1 MVDTSNNANARQSGL
16 KFRYILILLLI
27 AFVGGAVLAG
37 WAVNHYSLF
46 GYGKAAPVAVP
57 VASQSAP
64 IIASSAPIPALA
76 PIDAPTS
83 QVSALEGRMSQINA
97 DAAAASG
104 NATRAE
110 GMLIAFAARRALDS
124 GAPLGY
130 IEDQLR
136 LRFGGSQP
144 QAVATI
150 ISSSAQQV
158 TLSGL
163 QGELGTLGS
172 SLTTKNGG
180 GVWETV
186 HREFGELI
194 VLRKEGTPSPA
205 PTQKLK
211 RAKAAADAGNIAGA
225 IAEVQTM
232 PGASLAKNWLIKARH
247 YVAARKALDSIERAA
262 IMVSAAPLASAPAQP
277 TAAQAAPEAAISP
290 GLTTTTPDKAPSAF
304 E

>member
-1 MVDTSNNANARQSGL
+1 MVDYSNSTNTNQGGL

-46 GYGKAAPVAVP
+46 GYGKIAPAAAPL
-57 VASQSAP
+57 ASQSAP
-64 IIASSAPIPALA
+64 INTPSAPVPALA
-76 PIDAPTS
+76 PSDASTS
-83 QVSALEGRMSQINA
+83 QVSALEGRMTQINA
-97 DAAAASG
+97 DAAMASG

-124 GAPLGY
+124 GGPLGY
-130 IEDQLR
+130 IEDQLKM
-136 LRFGGSQP
+136 RFGGSQP

-150 ISSSAQQV
+150 ISASAQPV

-163 QGELGTLGS
+163 QGELAALGS

-186 HREFGELI
+186 QREFGELF

-211 RAKAAADAGNIAGA
+211 RAKAAADAGNVAGA
-225 IAEVQTM
+225 IAEVQAM
-232 PGASLAKNWLIKARH
+232 PGASLAKDWLIKARN

-262 IMVSAAPLASAPAQP
+262 IMVPLAIPAPA
-277 TAAQAAPEAAISP
+277 TALPDPMTPAQMEPEKPAEPQQDISQ
-290 GLTTTTPDKAPSAF
+290 
-304 E
+304 

>member
-1 MVDTSNNANARQSGL
+1 MVDYSNGTNAKQGGL

-46 GYGKAAPVAVP
+46 GYGKSQPAVVP
-57 VASQSAP
+57 VASQNVPVVS
-64 IIASSAPIPALA
+64 SSAPAPAIA
-76 PIDAPTS
+76 PIDGSTQ

-97 DAAAASG
+97 DATAASG

-124 GAPLGY
+124 GAALGY
-130 IEDQLR
+130 IEDQLK

-150 ISSSAQQV
+150 ISASAQPV
-158 TLSGL
+158 TLSSL

-186 HREFGELI
+186 QREFGELF
-194 VLRKEGTPSPA
+194 VLRKE
-205 PTQKLK
+205 
-211 RAKAAADAGNIAGA
+211 GNIAGA
-225 IAEVQTM
+225 IAEVQAM
-232 PGASLAKNWLIKARH
+232 PGAALAKDWLIKARN

-262 IMVSAAPLASAPAQP
+262 IMVPVAPLAPALTQPAPTP
-277 TAAQAAPEAAISP
+277 VAPEAAPDPGAPASP
-290 GLTTTTPDKAPSAF
+290 TDKASSVF
-304 E
+304 DQ

>member
-1 MVDTSNNANARQSGL
+1 MVDYSNSTNAKQGGL

-46 GYGKAAPVAVP
+46 GYGKTTPAAAP
-57 VASQSAP
+57 VASQSP
-64 IIASSAPIPALA
+64 PVIPSSAPTPAL
-76 PIDAPTS
+76 APTS

-97 DAAAASG
+97 DAALASG

-150 ISSSAQQV
+150 ISASAQPV
-158 TLSGL
+158 TLSSL
-163 QGELGTLGS
+163 QGELATLGS
-172 SLTTKNGG
+172 SLTTKNGR

-186 HREFGELI
+186 QREFGELF

-232 PGASLAKNWLIKARH
+232 PGASLAKNWLIKARN

-262 IMVSAAPLASAPAQP
+262 IMVPVAPLAPALTQPAPTP
-277 TAAQAAPEAAISP
+277 VAPEAAPDP
-290 GLTTTTPDKAPSAF
+290 GVSETPADKARPVF